1 MMRRVGMALLGVV
14 LLLAV
19 IVTWR
24 WWHEQ
29 SAPVPLPLPTA
40 QPQATAA
47 VVVPLPTRPEAP
59 PAGTEAEPEEDGG
72 RESALRAAQAT
83 VDGPLAVTLSTA
95 AFVIPEGWQGMAGEQ
110 ARAWA
115 GGAGPLPTGAVTA
128 PGELLVLWP
137 AGQTYAGAERRL
149 LVHVTPAEGFSA
161 HQAVRAVA
169 TALARNNLAA
179 PETTL
184 LTGLLPNGLPIPAL
198 SWAAAPN
205 GFGGQAALPWRDGE
219 ELLFVTVFAPE
230 RVAALQLLR
239 ETLTSLVETNKIAMA
254 DATP

>member
-1 MMRRVGMALLGVV
+1 MMRRVGMALLAVV
-14 LLLAV
+14 LLLAA

-29 SAPVPLPLPTA
+29 PAAVPLPLPTA
-40 QPQATAA
+40 QPQATA
-47 VVVPLPTRPEAP
+47 VVAVPLPTRREAP
-59 PAGTEAEPEEDGG
+59 SASDEDEEDAG

-83 VDGPLAVTLSTA
+83 VNGPLAVTLSAA
-95 AFVIPEGWQGMAGEQ
+95 AFVIPEGWQGMAGEP
-110 ARAWA
+110 ARGWA
-115 GGAGPLPTGAVTA
+115 GVAGPLLAGAATA
-128 PGELLVLWP
+128 TGELLVLWP
-137 AGQTYAGAERRL
+137 AGQTSAGAERRL
-149 LVHVTPAEGFSA
+149 LVPAAPAEGLSA
-161 HQAVRAVA
+161 HQAVRAVT

-239 ETLTSLVETNKIAMA
+239 ETLTSLVETNKIAVA